1 MNYKE
6 AKEGLEEYFQRNA
19 MYCLESISAPSELHT
34 TGILRFR
41 DDVKLYRTFPVR
53 NVGSWHMDFFT
64 EQTSVWNGNL
74 PSTRIF

>member
-6 AKEGLEEYFQRNA
+6 GKEGLEEYFQHNA
-19 MYCLESISAPSELHT
+19 MYCLKSIFALLEPLYT

-53 NVGSWHMDFFT
+53 NMGS
-64 EQTSVWNGNL
+64 
-74 PSTRIF
+74 